1 MSISLETALD
11 LCLRA
16 GNIMLR
22 CGAETSRV
30 EDTIKRLGSAY
41 GVDQVQSFV
50 TPTGIFISVE
60 IEGETTRTGILRIT
74 GSSSINLTKVHKV
87 NSISRLYAQGQVSI
101 EEVFATLDEIERTPF
116 TYRLRYQHLASA
128 FASGAFAVLFGGSWP
143 EFVVGAFCGWIS
155 HFVLGMLGERMPNF
169 LCVFFAAFAGVSLAV
184 IGIELSVA
192 TKFEAT
198 IIGSVIPLVPGVAVT
213 NAVRDLMSGELISGV
228 ARAAEAFLIAFAIAA
243 AVAVVLA
250 IRVHGGVF

>member
-1 MSISLETALD
+1 MSKSLEEALD

-16 GNIMLR
+16 GMIMQR

-30 EDTIKRLGSAY
+30 EDTITRLGVAY

-60 IEGETTRTGILRIT
+60 REGEATRTGMSRVT
-74 GSSSINLTKVHKV
+74 GSSGINLSKVHMV
-87 NSISRLYAQGQVSI
+87 NDLSRRYARGQVSV
-101 EEVFATLDEIERTPF
+101 EEVFSALDKIEQTKQ

-128 FASGAFAVLFGGSWP
+128 FASGAFAVLFNGGWA

-155 HFVLGMLGERMPNF
+155 HFVLGILAERVPYFLGI
-169 LCVFFAAFAGVSLAV
+169 FFAAFVGVSVAV
-184 IGIELSVA
+184 LGVVVSVA
-192 TKFEAT
+192 TNFEAA
-198 IIGSVIPLVPGVAVT
+198 IIGAVIPLVPGVAVT
-213 NAVRDLMSGELISGV
+213 NAVRDLMAGELLAGL

-250 IRVHGGVF
+250 IRVHGVVS

>member
-1 MSISLETALD
+1 MSRSLEVALD

-30 EDTIKRLGSAY
+30 EDTIARLGYTY

-60 IEGETTRTGILRIT
+60 MAGETTRTGMLRIS
-74 GSSSINLTKVHKV
+74 GSSGINLSQVHRV
-87 NSISRLYAQGQVSI
+87 NDLSRRYASGLVSV
-101 EEVFATLDEIERTPF
+101 EEVLASFDEFERAPV

-143 EFVVGAFCGWIS
+143 EFAVGALCGWIS
-155 HFVLGMLGERMPNF
+155 HFVLGMVSGAMPYF
-169 LCVFFAAFAGVSLAV
+169 LSVFFAAFAGVSLAV
-184 IGIELSVA
+184 IGVVLSVA
-192 TKFEAT
+192 TNFEAA
-198 IIGSVIPLVPGVAVT
+198 IIGAVIPLVPGVSVT
-213 NAVRDLMSGELISGV
+213 NAVRDLMAGELLAGV
-228 ARAAEAFLIAFAIAA
+228 ARAAEGFLVAFAIAA
-243 AVAVVLA
+243 AVALVLA
-250 IRVHGGVF
+250 IRVHGGLW